1 MLKIQNTKIPAKS
14 SLANRVIRAIKATV
28 RLFQDSL
35 KLQIY
40 QTVELEKKWRNSSI
54 ILIVSNRKKSDSG

>member
-40 QTVELEKKWRNSSI
+40 QTVELEKNGETA
-54 ILIVSNRKKSDSG
+54 L